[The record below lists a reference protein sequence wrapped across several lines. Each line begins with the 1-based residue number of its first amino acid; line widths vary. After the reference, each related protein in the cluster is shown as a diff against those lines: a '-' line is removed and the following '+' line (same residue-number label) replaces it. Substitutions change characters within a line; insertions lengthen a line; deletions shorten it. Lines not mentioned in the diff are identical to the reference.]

1 MRILVVGGAG
11 FLGSHVAD
19 ALTDAGHEVSIYDIK
34 ESAFLKA
41 AQKMI
46 TGDILDEKKLEE
58 TLENIDV
65 VYHFAGIA
73 DIDEAANRPVD
84 TIKYNVL
91 GTTII
96 LDACI
101 KKRVKRIIIAS
112 TVYVYSN
119 AGSFYRVSKQ
129 SSELLIEAYSEKYG
143 LDYTILRYGSL
154 YGPRADL
161 RNGIYRFLYQAVKNG
176 EIQYFGDG
184 EELRE
189 YIHILDAAKLSTDI
203 LAQEY
208 VNQNIIITGQQVLK
222 AKDLLTMI
230 REMLN
235 NKINIKMVNQKSQT
249 HYQITPYNFGPRLG
263 RKMVSNVYIDMGQ
276 GLLQVM
282 SEVFA
287 QVHSDYE
294 EKMGY
299 LIKREGNGQKN
310 VDK

>member
-1 MRILVVGGAG
+1 MKILVIGGAG

-19 ALTDAGHEVSIYDIK
+19 ALTDAGHEVAIYDIVK
-34 ESAFLKA
+34 SVFLKTT
-41 AQKMI
+41 QEMI
-46 TGDILDEKKLEE
+46 IGDILDEEKLNGAM
-58 TLENIDV
+58 ENIDV

-91 GTTII
+91 GTSII
-96 LDACI
+96 LAACI
-101 KKRVKRIIIAS
+101 KKRVKRIIFAS

-129 SSELLIEAYSEKYG
+129 SSELLIEAYNEKCG

-161 RNGIYRFLYQAVKNG
+161 RNGIYRFLYQAVKDG
-176 EIQYFGDG
+176 EIQYYGNG
-184 EELRE
+184 EEIRE
-189 YIHILDAAKLSTDI
+189 YIHILDAAKLSTEI
-203 LAQEY
+203 LAQDY

-222 AKDLLTMI
+222 ARDLLTMI

-235 NKINIKMVNQKSQT
+235 NNINIKMVNHKSQT
-249 HYQITPYNFGPRLG
+249 HYQITPYNFGPKLG

-282 SEVFA
+282 SEVFTK
-287 QVHSDYE
+287 VHSDYE

-299 LIKREGNGQKN
+299 LIKREGNG
-310 VDK
+310 